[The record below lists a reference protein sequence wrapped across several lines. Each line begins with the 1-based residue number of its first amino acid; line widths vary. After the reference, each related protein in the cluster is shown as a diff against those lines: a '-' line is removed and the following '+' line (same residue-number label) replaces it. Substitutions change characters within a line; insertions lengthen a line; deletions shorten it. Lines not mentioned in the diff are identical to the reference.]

1 MKQNTRGLSLTAGI
15 LFLILGVY
23 LIGAVILD
31 IITLEIHA
39 PYAQQYVLAAF
50 LDYLGLL
57 AIGIGLI
64 CRSRA
69 VVLAGSLW
77 QAVIYALSLVSW
89 VNWAYWQEA
98 SPAGRAAV
106 FASAYVQGGLRNL
119 LLFLLMFFILITLIL
134 ALCRAK
140 ALKSLWLLPL
150 IPAALCLAWSAAG
163 PFLVSLVLALPAAT
177 LTEILAALGAD
188 LLAYI
193 LLVAMDVVLFF
204 AVLFFCLWNR
214 RQPAPLLTLTLK
226 QLRARQEAFRAMGT
240 ADDLRVSRT
249 MPAEKAFIAAAG
261 VVLSDGEAAA
271 ETTAKATETVIA
283 AEDAAEESVN
293 EAEEAVDE
301 AVNEAEEAADRV
313 LNGAEEI

>member
-31 IITLEIHA
+31 IITLEIPA

-177 LTEILAALGAD
+177 LTEILAALDSALD
-188 LLAYI
+188 N
-193 LLVAMDVVLFF
+193 V
-204 AVLFFCLWNR
+204 
-214 RQPAPLLTLTLK
+214 
-226 QLRARQEAFRAMGT
+226 EAF
-240 ADDLRVSRT
+240 S
-249 MPAEKAFIAAAG
+249 
-261 VVLSDGEAAA
+261 
-271 ETTAKATETVIA
+271 TEP
-283 AEDAAEESVN
+283 
-293 EAEEAVDE
+293 
-301 AVNEAEEAADRV
+301 RV
-313 LNGAEEI
+313 LWCVKVDAGKFTERSECDVNPATAALRLWLNVEGIK

>member
-214 RQPAPLLTLTLK
+214 RQPAPLQTPP
-226 QLRARQEAFRAMGT
+226 G
-240 ADDLRVSRT
+240 S
-249 MPAEKAFIAAAG
+249 
-261 VVLSDGEAAA
+261 S
-271 ETTAKATETVIA
+271 TTASKPSGPWAPPMTCVSPAPCRQRRRSSRQPVWFYRTGKTPL
-283 AEDAAEESVN
+283 
-293 EAEEAVDE
+293 
-301 AVNEAEEAADRV
+301 RQ
-313 LNGAEEI
+313 LPRLRKQ